1 MKHFIVTLFFIIACF
16 TQYVY
21 GVEIDGINYKFS
33 GDEATVISW
42 PLDGGK
48 TYSGD
53 VIIPE
58 SVTYD
63 GKDYSVTSI
72 SSYAFKGC
80 DKLTSITIPNSVTT
94 IGNGWQIFRIDM
106 NKPYVRLL
114 YSDTYVVCLSS
125 TMIVRFIFC
134 LSYVKS

>member
-1 MKHFIVTLFFIIACF
+1 M
-16 TQYVY
+16 
-21 GVEIDGINYKFS
+21 
-33 GDEATVISW
+33 VIQW
-42 PLDGGK
+42 TFDDTK

-53 VIIPE
+53 VVIPE

-94 IGNGWQIFRIDM
+94 IGYIIMLFQELHGMII
-106 NKPYVRLL
+106 
-114 YSDTYVVCLSS
+114 CL
-125 TMIVRFIFC
+125 TVWFTWE
-134 LSYVKS
+134 K